1 MPRTAKL
8 QIVSSAPNKTPE
20 SAGCLKCDDGMDMA
34 TGHHHADGSV
44 CRIVQRNNS
53 FTSNERIP
61 PLGRY
66 DPRRDKYL

>member
-8 QIVSSAPNKTPE
+8 QIIRKVPE
-20 SAGCLKCDDGMDMA
+20 LASAGCLKCDDGMEMA
-34 TGHHHADGSV
+34 TEHHHADGSV